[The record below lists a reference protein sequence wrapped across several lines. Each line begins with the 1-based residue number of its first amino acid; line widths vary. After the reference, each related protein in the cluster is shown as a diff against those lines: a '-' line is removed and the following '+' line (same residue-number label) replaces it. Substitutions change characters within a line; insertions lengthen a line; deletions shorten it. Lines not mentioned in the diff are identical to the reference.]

1 MLKSN
6 CHTHTV
12 FCDGKNTPEEMVEA
26 AVALSFESLGFSA
39 HSPMPYENSYA
50 IGYDRVDSYVSEIK
64 RLRKKYADRIFV
76 ANGIELDADSLPLDT
91 QNFDFSI
98 GSVHQLHFENR
109 MYSVDYTAQMLKSCA
124 EREFSGSFQKL
135 AKHYFSLIYNL
146 ICEAKPDVVG
156 HFDLIEKFNENGAL
170 FNSESR
176 EYRNAALEVVDGI
189 CDISPDIIFEINTG
203 AMFRCG
209 RSVPYPAK
217 FILERLKERGMRITV
232 TSDAHCTDA
241 LDFAFKSAETLCRSC
256 GFKSAYIIT
265 QNGFSERKI

>member
-1 MLKSN
+1 
-6 CHTHTV
+6 
-12 FCDGKNTPEEMVEA
+12 MVEA
-26 AVALSFESLGFSA
+26 AVALSFESLGFSV

-64 RLRKKYADRIFV
+64 RLRKKYADKIFV
-76 ANGIELDADSLPLDT
+76 ANGIELDADSLPFDT

-109 MYSVDYTAQMLKSCA
+109 MYSVDYTAKMLKSCA
-124 EREFSGSFQKL
+124 DREFSGSFQKL
-135 AKHYFSLIYNL
+135 AKHYFLLVYNL

-156 HFDLIEKFNENGAL
+156 HFDLIEKFNENGPL

-189 CDISPDIIFEINTG
+189 CDISPDIIFEVNTG

-217 FILERLKERGMRITV
+217 FILKRLKERGMRITV

-241 LDFAFKSAETLCRSC
+241 LDFAFKSTETLCRSC